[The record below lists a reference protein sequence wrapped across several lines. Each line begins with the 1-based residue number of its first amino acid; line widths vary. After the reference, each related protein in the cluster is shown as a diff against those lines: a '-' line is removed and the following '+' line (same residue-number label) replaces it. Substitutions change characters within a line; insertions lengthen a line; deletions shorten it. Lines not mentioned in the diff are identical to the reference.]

1 MKRPILDSL
10 NSLPY
15 FTIESVK
22 QLWGAESTSDATIR
36 TAVYRWAKAGQLIQ
50 LKKGVYMP
58 RRFHDRHAGD
68 EDFTPTVSSILLPQS
83 YLSLEFVLQRHQI
96 LTEITYPVTAVTLKN
111 TRTIENRLGTFWYRN
126 LQPSLYRGYE
136 ISEYYGIPFA
146 MASLAKALFDYLY
159 LRPWTGEFP
168 ARGFSLA
175 EDLRLNLDEFTEEER
190 NEFAG
195 YVDISHSSKMN
206 DIWTNLRKSTWRP

>member
-10 NSLPY
+10 NNLPY

-36 TAVYRWAKAGQLIQ
+36 TAIYRWAKAGQLIQ

-58 RRFHDRHAGD
+58 RRFHERHAGD
-68 EDFTPTVSSILLPQS
+68 EDFTPAVSSILLPQS
-83 YLSLEFVLQRHQI
+83 YLSLEFILQRHQI

-111 TRTIENRLGTFWYRN
+111 TRTIENCLGTFWYRHI
-126 LQPSLYRGYE
+126 QPSLNCGFV
-136 ISEYYGIPFA
+136 IAEYYGIPFA
-146 MASLAKALFDYLY
+146 TASLAKALFDYLY

-175 EDLRLNLDEFTEEER
+175 EDLRLNLDEFTDEER

-195 YVDISHSSKMN
+195 YVQESGIPKMRRILMN
-206 DIWTNLRKSTWRP
+206 FSTTIWKS